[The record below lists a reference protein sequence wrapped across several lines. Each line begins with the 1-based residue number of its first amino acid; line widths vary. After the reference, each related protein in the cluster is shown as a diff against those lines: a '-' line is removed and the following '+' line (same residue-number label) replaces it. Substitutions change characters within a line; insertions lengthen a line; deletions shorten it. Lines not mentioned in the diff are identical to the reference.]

1 MRGWTAGCCGRSRCW
16 PEPEGGSLLTVRG
29 LSEFPP
35 GDSVLA
41 LGTFDGLHLG
51 HQQVIRH
58 AVAHAH
64 GSGTRSVAVTFEPHP
79 LEVLR
84 PGTDPVL
91 LSTLDERVALL
102 SNLRVD
108 GARLAGRRARGA
120 AGGPGDLRR
129 LLVHV
134 WIPAG
139 GHRAGPRRVGPGA
152 RDRGAPRPGRAGRRR
167 AGQQQPDPERAPG
180 RVGG

>member
-1 MRGWTAGCCGRSRCW
+1 MPGWTAGYCGRSRCW

-29 LSEFPP
+29 LSEFPPAERSPRGKIGEQAGDKPP

-91 LSTLDERVALL
+91 L
-102 SNLRVD
+102 
-108 GARLAGRRARGA
+108 
-120 AGGPGDLRR
+120 
-129 LLVHV
+129 
-134 WIPAG
+134 
-139 GHRAGPRRVGPGA
+139 
-152 RDRGAPRPGRAGRRR
+152 
-167 AGQQQPDPERAPG
+167 
-180 RVGG
+180 